1 MLNVLISGAL
11 GRMGRKVYE
20 ASKNY
25 GDVNVVA
32 GVDVKED
39 NIGFPVYSSFLSV
52 KEKADV
58 IIDFSAK
65 SNLDNLLTYAKKE
78 KINAV
83 LCATGYDEQDIEK
96 INSASKEIA
105 LFRSA
110 NMSLGVNILIDLVKK
125 ATSLLNGFDIEIVEM
140 HHNKK
145 KDAPSGTA
153 LMLADAVKEVDN
165 NKYYVYG
172 RNGMVGERK
181 ADEIGIHALRG
192 GTVVGD
198 HQVIFAGDSETIT
211 LSHTATDRAVFANG
225 AIRAS
230 LFMKD
235 KKTGLYSMS
244 DILK

>member
-1 MLNVLISGAL
+1 MVNILISGAL
-11 GRMGRKVYE
+11 GRMGRKVFE

-25 GDVNVVA
+25 GDVKVVA

-39 NIGFPVYSSFLSV
+39 NLGFPVYSSFSDV

-58 IIDFSAK
+58 IIDFSSK
-65 SNLDNLLTYAKKE
+65 SNLDNLLDYAQRE
-78 KINAV
+78 KVNAV
-83 LCATGYDEQDIEK
+83 LCATGYDEKDIKKIEK
-96 INSASKEIA
+96 ASKDIA
-105 LFRSA
+105 LFRSS

-125 ATSLLNGFDIEIVEM
+125 ATSLLKGFDIEIVEM

-153 LMLADAVKEVDN
+153 LMLADAVKEIDN
-165 NKYYVYG
+165 EKFYVYG
-172 RNGMVGERK
+172 RHGLVGERNP
-181 ADEIGIHALRG
+181 DEIGIHALRG

-211 LSHTATDRAVFANG
+211 LSHTATDRSVFANG

-230 LFMKD
+230 VYLKN
-235 KKTGLYSMS
+235 KKSGLYSMS
-244 DILK
+244 DIVK

>member
-96 INSASKEIA
+96 INGASKEIA